1 MPHRALHPE
10 GFFRAEIVD
19 HGFGKT
25 ETRTNYLG
33 VRFRTLL
40 EGEAVGEITGFFY
53 LTDKSAEYTVQKVRA
68 MGYEGDDLRDLA
80 KVPPILMG
88 RMVKISVEHREY
100 QGEMRDSVASVY
112 PENWEPGLKK
122 DAEAATNVARFNALL
137 KKEKPLV
144 NHVKVAS
151 PEDDGIPF

>member
-53 LTDKSAEYTVQKVRA
+53 MTDAAAEYTVQKIRA
-68 MGYEGDDLRDLA
+68 MGFEGDDLRDLA
-80 KVPPILMG
+80 KVPPILQG
-88 RMVKISVEHREY
+88 RMVKISVEHRQY

-112 PENWEPGLKK
+112 PEDWEPGLKK

-137 KKEKPLV
+137 KKHQPVNQGKATEKQDEEV
-144 NHVKVAS
+144 
-151 PEDDGIPF
+151 PF